1 MFSRIK
7 HFFGIESVKIKL
19 LIPENQ
25 PTPGVIVG
33 KVAFTSMTQQKVDGL
48 TITLQ
53 EHYTK
58 GRKKK
63 KEKQTFE
70 LGTITLDRSFV
81 VPANQTIKIAFK
93 LHYTKMNSEMDN
105 LADAN
110 ILMKGVSTA
119 AKKIGNIHS
128 EYELVAEASV
138 KGAGLDPF
146 DRVILVV

>member
-25 PTPGVIVG
+25 PTADVIVG
-33 KVAFTSMTQQKVDGL
+33 KVAFTSMTTQKVNSL
-48 TITLQ
+48 TISLFEQ
-53 EHYTK
+53 YTK

-70 LGTITLDRSFV
+70 LGTITLDRSFD
-81 VPANQTIKIAFK
+81 VPAGETVKIAFK
-93 LHYTKMNSEMDN
+93 LHYATINSEMDT

-110 ILMKGVSTA
+110 ILLKGVSKA
-119 AKKIGNIHS
+119 AKKLGDIQS
-128 EYELVAEASV
+128 TYELIAEANV

-146 DRVILVV
+146 DKVILVL

>member
-1 MFSRIK
+1 MFSKIK

-25 PTPGVIVG
+25 PTPGVIIG
-33 KVAFTSMTQQKVDGL
+33 KVAFTSMSQQKVDSL

-70 LGTITLDRSFV
+70 LGTITLDRSFD
-81 VPANQTIKIAFK
+81 VPAGKTIKIAFK
-93 LHYTKMNSEMDN
+93 LHYTKMHSEMDT
-105 LADAN
+105 LADSN
-110 ILMKGVSTA
+110 ILMKGVSKA
-119 AKKIGNIHS
+119 AKKLGNIQS
-128 EYELVAEASV
+128 EYELLAEASV

-146 DRVILVV
+146 DKVVLVI

>member
-1 MFSRIK
+1 MFNRIK

-19 LIPENQ
+19 LIPANQ

-33 KVAFTSMTQQKVDGL
+33 KVAFSSMSQQKVNSL

-70 LGTITLDRSFV
+70 LGTITLDRSFD
-81 VPANQTIKIAFK
+81 VPANKTIKIAFK
-93 LHYTKMNSEMDN
+93 LHYRKINSEMDN
-105 LADAN
+105 LAESN
-110 ILMKGVSTA
+110 ILLKGVSKA
-119 AKKIGNIHS
+119 AKKIGNIQS
-128 EYELVAEASV
+128 EYELIAEADV
-138 KGAGLDPF
+138 KGAGLNPF
-146 DRVILVV
+146 DRVVLVV

>member
-1 MFSRIK
+1 MFSKIK

-25 PTPGVIVG
+25 PTPGVIIG
-33 KVAFTSMTQQKVDGL
+33 KVAFTSMSQQKVDSL

-70 LGTITLDRSFV
+70 LGTITLDRSFD
-81 VPANQTIKIAFK
+81 VPAGKTIKIAFK
-93 LHYTKMNSEMDN
+93 LHYTKMHSEMDT
-105 LADAN
+105 LADSN
-110 ILMKGVSTA
+110 ILMKGVSIA
-119 AKKIGNIHS
+119 AKKLGNIQS
-128 EYELVAEASV
+128 EYELLAEASV

-146 DRVILVV
+146 DKVVLVI